1 MLYEA
6 VFSDE
11 MYHREATDFVFDV
24 PCKAKAKNDPVSIKD
39 LHNLTRPDNTDN
51 QAPLRYDSH
60 RVQLVGP
67 GIRFDGTRCGQD
79 VIRSRK
85 RLRQSLAVFRRALRK
100 PRLVKVGE
108 GKRGWGCG
116 RIRTK
121 SQNRT
126 VRRTAGVVDPR
137 GQKSRNLANRIGVGQ
152 VWLNSK
158 HAPSPEVNC
167 TYLVLRY
174 GDPSKLR
181 PTETYV

>member
-1 MLYEA
+1 
-6 VFSDE
+6 
-11 MYHREATDFVFDV
+11 MYHREEDFVIDV
-24 PCKAKAKNDPVSIKD
+24 PHKAKAKNDSVSIRD
-39 LHNLTRPDNTDN
+39 LHNLTRPDDTDN

-60 RVQLVGP
+60 RVQLVGS

-85 RLRQSLAVFRRALRK
+85 RLRQSPAVFRRALRK
-100 PRLVKVGE
+100 PRLVKVDE
-108 GKRGWGCG
+108 SKRGWGCG

-121 SQNRT
+121 SRNRT

-152 VWLNSK
+152 VWSNSK

-181 PTETYV
+181 PTETSV